1 MIRPRT
7 ATRCANAVPIEAG
20 KHAVTFIFITVLID
34 MVGFGLIFP
43 VLPAL
48 IQDVGEVSIANATVI
63 GGWMFVSYTGMQ
75 FVMGPTIGNL
85 SDRFGRRPLLLL
97 SLAGLGVDYL
107 LSAFAPNLLW
117 LFIGR
122 LFAGI
127 CGASYNT
134 ANAYIADVTPPEG
147 RARAFGMMGAAFG
160 LGFVLGPAI
169 GGLLGEYG
177 PRVPFLAAAAL
188 SLANL
193 TYGYFVLPETLPATA
208 RRSFEWR
215 RANPF
220 GALKVFGTYKTV
232 LPYCAVLFLYMFG
245 VSVYPAVWAFWGVA
259 RFGWSATT
267 IGLTLACFGLVTAIA
282 QGLLTGPA
290 MQRLGARG
298 TVILALCVGSVC
310 ATGFGL
316 APSLTFVLMLAL
328 INAPEGLVDPALTAT
343 MSHEAPANAQGEL
356 QGGIASAKNLAFL
369 LGTPVFAIAFGYM
382 VENRSAVAAS
392 QTAYWGAAAIMVAAL
407 ALFLQVS
414 RRKSAY
420 AGE

>member
-1 MIRPRT
+1 
-7 ATRCANAVPIEAG
+7 VPTKAS

-48 IQDVGEVSIANATVI
+48 IQDVGQVSIANATVI

-75 FVMGPTIGNL
+75 FLMGPTIGNL

-107 LSAFAPNLLW
+107 LSAFAPNLFW
-117 LFIGR
+117 LFVGR
-122 LFAGI
+122 LFAGV

-134 ANAYIADVTPPEG
+134 ANAYIADVTAPED
-147 RARAFGMMGAAFG
+147 RAKAFGMMGAAFG

-177 PRVPFLAAAAL
+177 ARVPFLAAAAL
-188 SLANL
+188 SLTNL
-193 TYGYFVLPETLPATA
+193 VYGYFVLPETLPPSA
-208 RRSFEWR
+208 RRRFEWR

-220 GALKVFGTYKTV
+220 GALKVFGTYKSV

-259 RFGWSATT
+259 RFGWSETT
-267 IGLTLACFGLVTAIA
+267 IGLTLACYGLVTAIA

-290 MQRLGARG
+290 MKQLGARS
-298 TVILALCVGSVC
+298 TVILALSVGSFS
-310 ATGFGL
+310 AIGFGL
-316 APSLTFVLMLAL
+316 APELIFVLLLAL
-328 INAPEGLVDPALTAT
+328 VNAPEGLVDPALTAT
-343 MSHEAPANAQGEL
+343 MSHEAPSNAQGEL

-369 LGTPVFAIAFGYM
+369 LGTPVFAITFGYF
-382 VENRSAVAAS
+382 VDQHSAVTASHAA
-392 QTAYWGAAAIMVAAL
+392 YFGAACFMLAAL
-407 ALFLQVS
+407 ALFLRVS
-414 RRKSAY
+414 RRA
-420 AGE
+420 AAHAE